1 VSVLARLQLAGV
13 AALGLSLLGFAKLAE
28 DVRDHEPLV
37 RYDSDASAW
46 LHHHT
51 TAALTAIS
59 EAITQLGSTHVIA
72 AATLGLA
79 ILLTVHGQRLQ
90 AGLLA
95 CAVLGGEVLDAVL
108 KAEFHRSRPEF
119 SDPLT
124 SAAGFSFPSGHAM
137 AAMTLGG
144 AIVFLGWPR
153 CRTLRQQVLLATITG
168 AAVLLVGL
176 SRVYLGAHY
185 PSDVAAGYAA
195 GAAWLLACV
204 LTFSLWRSSRRTP

>member
-1 VSVLARLQLAGV
+1 MAGV
-13 AALGLSLLGFAKLAE
+13 ATLGLSLLGFAKLAE
-28 DVRDHEPLV
+28 DVRNHEPLV
-37 RYDSDASAW
+37 RYDSDAAGW

-51 TAALTAIS
+51 TAVLTTMS

-72 AATLGLA
+72 AATFALVA
-79 ILLTVHGQRLQ
+79 LLIIHGQRLQ

-95 CAVLGGEVLDAVL
+95 CAVLGGEVLDAIL
-108 KAEFHRSRPEF
+108 KSEFHRSRPEF

-124 SAAGFSFPSGHAM
+124 SATGFSFPSGHAM
-137 AAMTLGG
+137 EAMIFGG

-153 CRTLRQQVLLATITG
+153 CRTVGQQILLATITG

-176 SRVYLGAHY
+176 SRVYLGVHY

-204 LTFSLWRSSRRTP
+204 LAVSLWRSSRRTL